1 MTNELLLVSKL
12 FPTTLEETEKFDVQK
27 RIELLKKYHFNAD
40 QVDLTQTNIGK
51 GDTGIYY
58 FKTSVAKAVPRDV
71 LTEYSAAAEKAGIKL
86 LTYFNVHWAAESLAK
101 AHPDWIQYNK
111 NKTAI
116 ETGGYHE
123 GAFFCVNSPW
133 RDYAAQIAE
142 DLAKYDIYAIFLDGP
157 IFSWEG
163 CYCEHCEKKFG
174 SRLPHSAED
183 ADWKKF
189 QAFRSQSIF
198 DFIGHLKNGLRK
210 SSQKVMLFSNA
221 QGGFYH
227 NLDLRRNV
235 PTNRELTKYVDIL
248 GSEGGCI
255 PLDLT
260 SSYGY
265 LRPGISSKQLEAQAG
280 EKATFIFISGRHLNW
295 SRYLLPPAETKLIFA
310 QTVAN
315 GANLEYMI
323 FSGDIGKPG
332 ALAVGEINK
341 FLHEN
346 AKLFEG
352 AKSMAE
358 VALLVSER
366 TADFY
371 ASPADLGDTEYKG
384 MVMALMQ
391 SHIPFDI
398 IDDYS
403 LEGKEF
409 FKYKTVIL
417 PNCACLS
424 ARQVENIKEYV
435 RGGGTVIA
443 TYETSHYDEIGRKT
457 SDLQLGELFGVTS
470 LNKANE
476 MGAIDNISVTDP
488 VFGNLA
494 QTLIPAT
501 MRNLA
506 IENRGGEG
514 AAYFHE
520 KMKSPYSELP
530 PVSSS
535 PALML
540 NSYGKGRTAYF
551 PGTFGGLYWKFRFPE
566 YMALLAGLVTKFNPA
581 GLCFKG
587 LPQSVEVVVRRQEKS
602 GRRLIHLISSLEG
615 GASRPVEYILPRDIK
630 LRIGNLGDMKS
641 AAFFAEERQGEKLE
655 NEAIGGEVS
664 FAIKG
669 FKEYGI
675 VVID

>member
-12 FPTTLEETEKFDVQK
+12 FPTSLEETENFDVQK

-51 GDTGIYY
+51 GDTGVYY
-58 FKTSVAKAVPRDV
+58 FKTSAARAVPRDV
-71 LTEYSAAAEKAGIKL
+71 LAEYSVAAAKEGIKL
-86 LTYFNVHWAAESLAK
+86 LTYFNVHWAAEFMAK
-101 AHPDWIQYNK
+101 AHPDWIQYDK
-111 NKTAI
+111 NKAPI
-116 ETGGYHE
+116 GTGSYNE

-142 DLAKYDIYAIFLDGP
+142 DMARYDILGIFLDGP
-157 IFSWEG
+157 IFSGAG

-174 SRLPHSAED
+174 SRLPQSAEE

-189 QAFRSQSIF
+189 QDFRSRSIF
-198 DFIGHLKNGLRK
+198 DFIGHLKNGLKK

-227 NLDLRRNV
+227 TLDFRRNV
-235 PTNRELTKYVDIL
+235 PANRELTKYVDML
-248 GSEGGCI
+248 GAEGGC
-255 PLDLT
+255 LRMNLVAT
-260 SSYGY
+260 YSY
-265 LRPGISSKQLEAQAG
+265 LLPGLSAKRLESQAG
-280 EKATFIFISGRHLNW
+280 GKATFNFISGRHLNW
-295 SRYLLPPAETKLIFA
+295 SRYLLPPAEMKLVYA

-315 GANLEYMI
+315 GANPEYMI

-341 FLHEN
+341 FLQEN

-352 AKSMAE
+352 AESMAE
-358 VALLVSER
+358 VAMLVSDQ
-366 TADFY
+366 TANCY
-371 ASPADLGDTEYKG
+371 TSPEDLGDTEYKG

-391 SHIPFDI
+391 SHIPFDL
-398 IDDYS
+398 IDDHS
-403 LEGKEF
+403 LADKEF
-409 FKYKTVIL
+409 FKYKTLIL

-424 ARQVENIKEYV
+424 AHQIENIKDYV
-435 RGGGTVIA
+435 RGGGTIIA
-443 TYETSHYDEIGRKT
+443 TYETSHYDEIGRRA
-457 SDLQLGELFGVTS
+457 SDLQLGDLFGVTS
-470 LNKANE
+470 LNKPNE

-488 VFGNLA
+488 AFRDLS